1 MAKITRAALKNPLR
15 NDPGYQG
22 VEGRRRSPLENMV
35 KTMHQEGTPQ
45 QVIEY
50 LPVVKEY
57 WAPFNYDNFD
67 VELGRTDPYVGAE
80 YNSDG
85 VELDEPPFGAITFVE
100 DEPIVGV
107 DVIGSACV
115 PPGFVQLFAEPLEW
129 KYPRTGV
136 KMKVDGLWGEH
147 LRVNLWRAGI
157 DEGWRTAGLSCASF
171 KLPDSAKVTIM
182 AGSAHDIAEQDIQN
196 MRHDAHYCIRIIR
209 VTVKR
214 PLPKSLT

>member
-1 MAKITRAALKNPLR
+1 MPKIARAIVKNPVR
-15 NDPGYQG
+15 TDRDFEG
-22 VEGRRRSPLENMV
+22 VEGRRQTVMERKIVRMA
-35 KTMHQEGTPQ
+35 KEGSPQ
-45 QVIEY
+45 QVIQY
-50 LPVVKEY
+50 APVVREY
-57 WAPFNYDNFD
+57 WAPFNYDNFC

-80 YNSDG
+80 FNSDG
-85 VELDEPPFGAITFVE
+85 VELDIPPYGAITFVE

-171 KLPDSAKVTIM
+171 RLPDSKKVTLM
-182 AGSAHDIAEQDIQN
+182 AGSSLDIAERDIDN

-214 PLPKSLT
+214 PVT